1 MHVQLYNMS
10 SVPYNSQ
17 LPISNHLEYDE
28 DEKKSRGSKLG
39 LKYKMIYWRKTLCSS
54 LARWRKLILLISLA
68 LFLFIWI
75 SDSTISRNPSTTS
88 FQGQNSNDNK
98 LSNTGSSI
106 NSKRY
111 VPHILRDQ
119 DGRFGIKILGLSL
132 Y

>member
-111 VPHILRDQ
+111 VPPYSKRSRWSFWNQ
-119 DGRFGIKILGLSL
+119 DPGLSL